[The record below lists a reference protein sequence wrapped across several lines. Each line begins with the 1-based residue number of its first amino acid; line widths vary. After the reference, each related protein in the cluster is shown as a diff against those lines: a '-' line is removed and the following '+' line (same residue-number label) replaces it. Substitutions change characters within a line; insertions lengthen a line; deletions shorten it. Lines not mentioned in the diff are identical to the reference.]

1 LLSVGLAGMRR
12 AGGGRGG
19 ATRIDGGRSS
29 DLLFLLL
36 QRSSVKLSS
45 DEEKLQGLCEHLL
58 RLLLGRWQHNCTP
71 ADLIGTYNL
80 NYKNENFQKQFQFFF
95 FFFWVGF
102 VNRSWKCSLL

>member
-1 LLSVGLAGMRR
+1 LLAVGLADIRR
-12 AGGGRGG
+12 AGGRRGG

-36 QRSSVKLSS
+36 QRSSEKLSS
-45 DEEKLQGLCEHLL
+45 EEEKLQRLCKHLL
-58 RLLLGRWQHNCTP
+58 RHLLGRWPHNCTP

-95 FFFWVGF
+95 FGGICKPILQMFTF
-102 VNRSWKCSLL
+102 VV